1 MIRTEQLSEGFV
13 AVTFSLP
20 ADHPAMPV
28 SVVGSFNDWQPLR
41 NPLKVRPDGSATAMI
56 TVPSGSLI
64 HFRYLGADGTWFD
77 DIDAEENAPEGGCL
91 AV

>member
-1 MIRTEQLSEGFV
+1 MIRKEPVPGNSV
-13 AVTFSLP
+13 AIVFSLP

-56 TVPSGSLI
+56 VVPVGTLI
-64 HFRYLGADGTWFD
+64 HFRYLGANGHWFD
-77 DIDAEENAPEGGCL
+77 DIDAQEATEDGGFL
-91 AV
+91 VV